1 MKRAG
6 GGVDFISSLP
16 DEILHHILANTPT
29 KLAIRTS
36 VLSKR
41 WKHVWYET
49 PSISI
54 VCNRV
59 DPDSLNKTLSSYST
73 PKIKSFD
80 VTISRDVTVPEIDTW
95 INLALSRKAENV
107 SLRFTSHYRFRDT
120 FFINSSLKQLSLT
133 LVYCILNP
141 KCVVSWS
148 SLRNLSLNRCKVSDD
163 SIAKILSGCSLLE
176 SLTLNLCDRLND
188 LDLSKS
194 LSLRRLEILG
204 DRWTPE
210 RIVAPHI
217 RYLRL
222 ENYQR
227 PSTLVDVSSLTEA
240 NLGLSKHVLDY
251 FTCEMETESFQY
263 MVRQTVV
270 KLQNIKKLTIGGIFL
285 QEHMKSLCGIWKL
298 EVVRL
303 PEFNIEALT
312 VETRIDQS
320 VIPGLARLL
329 QNSPGLKRITVNI
342 TKCNTTPDKH
352 LDRHLK
358 LRGLNPDQSWISKY
372 GVFPTVEQTSA
383 KMKHVDSFIKLVMG
397 NTKTLEKLVL
407 QFGDY
412 LDAAC
417 QMVPTLSY
425 DDIQIVIK
433 KRRS

>member
-251 FTCEMETESFQY
+251 FTCEMETESLQY

-285 QEHMKSLCGIWKL
+285 QILSLAELC
-298 EVVRL
+298 
-303 PEFNIEALT
+303 
-312 VETRIDQS
+312 
-320 VIPGLARLL
+320 ARLL

>member
-163 SIAKILSGCSLLE
+163 SIAKILTGCSLLE

-251 FTCEMETESFQY
+251 FTCEMETESLQY

-285 QEHMKSLCGIWKL
+285 
-298 EVVRL
+298 
-303 PEFNIEALT
+303 
-312 VETRIDQS
+312 QS

-412 LDAAC
+412 LDAAY